1 MRNLHLYITTQ
12 RYKNSHPTTLI
23 TVQSFTDGVT
33 HKVTDL
39 FIKTQGRIPSNN
51 QLNNVSV
58 ILSIILIVTF
68 LRRICY

>member
-12 RYKNSHPTTLI
+12 RYKNSHSTTLI

-58 ILSIILIVTF
+58 IFIILIVTF